1 MASIKGGEWGHFYS
15 LKSNQLMLKVSGVT
29 MLALLTLVGYYGR
42 PLALLYALHVA
53 YTPADPRLHPDYTL
67 LNL

>member
-1 MASIKGGEWGHFYS
+1 
-15 LKSNQLMLKVSGVT
+15 MLKVSGVP

-53 YTPADPRLHPDYTL
+53 YTPADPRLHLDYTL